1 VIVGVGI
8 GHPSSDPFWSMPV
21 VSGIAAYAAES
32 SGVAPCH
39 RGHHVSRR
47 CRTQFGMAHGER
59 LNAVDGRAR
68 SAPPADRWGSS
79 LSRDMRIC
87 PQTATIFRCPRRH
100 QGAHRGIADLQQL
113 SVGADSGVHR
123 RAVSRPGRAGGGR
136 PTAGQPAT
144 VISPTLGRAATWRAA
159 RSGLEG
165 DLVDVLRPASRP
177 AADVL
182 AEFIDGLRPQ
192 LQQSGDWSL
201 ISDLHRQVLA
211 AGTSAARQR
220 RAPRCRD
227 RLTAVV
233 RQLIA
238 ETAQR

>member
-1 VIVGVGI
+1 
-8 GHPSSDPFWSMPV
+8 
-21 VSGIAAYAAES
+21 
-32 SGVAPCH
+32 
-39 RGHHVSRR
+39 
-47 CRTQFGMAHGER
+47 
-59 LNAVDGRAR
+59 
-68 SAPPADRWGSS
+68 
-79 LSRDMRIC
+79 
-87 PQTATIFRCPRRH
+87 
-100 QGAHRGIADLQQL
+100 
-113 SVGADSGVHR
+113 
-123 RAVSRPGRAGGGR
+123 
-136 PTAGQPAT
+136 